1 MGGKGVEPQLVAP
14 RLPGG
19 GGVGGGGVGCLK
31 VPGGGG
37 VGGGGGFMS
46 VAAWRPVSLIADG
59 TFVVV
64 ALLGVSSTWS
74 KEPPVACLGLREI
87 PDVYS
92 PSSVIAS
99 SLGPSLGRQNFV
111 NFAAPSQVR
120 SSLLACSWIS
130 CGMNC
135 HFSAGNFSQV
145 PEESAM
151 ARLSWM
157 LVKLMVQW
165 FEPRR
170 LRKGVIIH
178 CLGDNGEGDVVYL
191 LPMIEHSVVVAK
203 YRSCKNGEHHGLLI
217 LL

>member
-31 VPGGGG
+31 VPGGVG
-37 VGGGGGFMS
+37 GGGGGFMI
-46 VAAWRPVSLIADG
+46 VAAWRSVSLIADG

-74 KEPPVACLGLREI
+74 KELVACLGLREI
-87 PDVYS
+87 PEVYS
-92 PSSVIAS
+92 PRLLRAS
-99 SLGPSLGRQNFV
+99 SLGPSLGRKCFV
-111 NFAAPSQVR
+111 IKVAPSQFR
-120 SSLLACSWIS
+120 FSLLACSWIS
-130 CGMNC
+130 RGMNC
-135 HFSAGNFSQV
+135 HFTAGNFSQV

-170 LRKGVIIH
+170 LQKGVIIH

-203 YRSCKNGEHHGLLI
+203 YRSCTNGEHHGQLI